1 MDNLKAKD
9 LHRELFQSGVLEGMT
24 GVWEKDKEAFLK
36 EFIEIEKDSKKSLV
50 AEDLYEEDSEF
61 LYDEEEGYYVDL

>member
-1 MDNLKAKD
+1 MDNLKEKE
-9 LHRELFQSGVLEGMT
+9 LYRELFQSGVLEGMT

-36 EFIEIEKDSKKSLV
+36 EIIEIEKDSKKSLV

>member
-24 GVWEKDKEAFLK
+24 GIWEKDKEAFLK
-36 EFIEIEKDSKKSLV
+36 EFIEIEEDSKKSLV
-50 AEDLYEEDSEF
+50 AEDLYEDSEF